1 MEVIKHT
8 LDEQFNIP
16 ETLINQISD
25 KKMCFLD
32 IETTGF
38 SRKFNHIILIGLLY
52 VNNSKTEVI
61 QLFADNEKD
70 EKNLLNEFVKYILG
84 FEVIFTY
91 NGDAFD
97 IPFINSRLSHCNID
111 YEIDKSLSIDIFK
124 VIRNKKNILGLEKY
138 NLKTIEKLL
147 EISREDTISGKESVE
162 LYYEYTKTKNNKIKD
177 IILKHNYED
186 IYNLPKILKIF
197 DFIDDKSRIKFN
209 TEYLNKSI
217 EIAIEVD
224 SIKHNGNMM
233 NVEGVTNTIYL
244 PDEMHYGDTHTF
256 KWCPQTGK
264 FQISLQTEEG
274 NLSDGGKCIYF
285 DSRVFSQNIDRI
297 NKMNYKLPDNIL
309 ILNHNG
315 NIVVDNI
322 EALIKHLWQELNKN

>member
-16 ETLINQISD
+16 EALINKILY
-25 KKMCFLD
+25 KKVCFVD

-52 VNNSKTEVI
+52 INNLKTEVI

-70 EKNLLNEFVKYILG
+70 EEKLLSEFVKFISD
-84 FEVIFTY
+84 FEVIFTF

-97 IPFINSRLSHCNID
+97 IPFINSRLSYYNID
-111 YEIDKSLSIDIFK
+111 YEIDKSLSIDILK
-124 VIRNKKNILGLEKY
+124 VIRNKRNILGLEKY

-147 EISREDTISGKESVE
+147 EINREDTISGKESVE
-162 LYYEYTKTKNNKIKD
+162 LYYEYAKTKNNQIKD

-197 DFIDDKSRIKFN
+197 DFIDDKSRINFSTK
-209 TEYLNKSI
+209 YLNYSI

-224 SIKHNGNMM
+224 SIKRNGNIM
-233 NVEGVTNTIYL
+233 NVEGLTNTL
-244 PDEMHYGDTHTF
+244 NLSDEMHYGDTHTF

-264 FQISLQTEEG
+264 LQICLQIEDG
-274 NLSDGGKCIYF
+274 MLSDGSKCVYY
-285 DSRVFSQNIDRI
+285 DSRVFRRNIDEI